1 MRDRLMS
8 STALFT
14 ACLIAVAAEPPNPVS
29 AGAAYVRLQI
39 RAANP
44 EQRPFV
50 RVTFV
55 AADSLRGA
63 VRELPLPVELDV
75 RGLTVWVQVEPL
87 NRAIVT
93 TTVAEFWYGGLPVT
107 RGEVTGVGAELQV
120 EQGNLVIRT
129 SPRHGAIVPLS
140 TQP

>member
-1 MRDRLMS
+1 MRDRLPS
-8 STALFT
+8 YTVLLA
-14 ACLIAVAAEPPNPVS
+14 ACLIAVAAGSPTS
-29 AGAAYVRLQI
+29 SAAGAGYVRLQI

-44 EQRPFV
+44 EERPIV
-50 RVTFV
+50 RVTTFESDPV
-55 AADSLRGA
+55 RGV
-63 VRELPLPVELDV
+63 VREHPLPVELQVPGLSV
-75 RGLTVWVQVEPL
+75 RVQVEPR
-87 NRAIVT
+87 NRATVT

-129 SPRHGAIVPLS
+129 SPRHGAIVPLA